1 MCLFDYL
8 FNVIYPTLDFKICE
22 DGTVSVFSLLYSPA
36 AATGLSTWLGLVDG
50 WMLDELIDRL
60 MDGWMGGWIDDRWM
74 DR

>member
-8 FNVIYPTLDFKICE
+8 FNVIYPTLDFKLCE

-50 WMLDELIDRL
+50 WMLD
-60 MDGWMGGWIDDRWM
+60 RWM
-74 DR
+74 LDGYMHACMVHLG